1 MKAVV
6 QRVKYARVTVDERI
20 VGTIKRGLLVYL
32 AIHTDDTE
40 SHVEWMVKK
49 LLNLRIFEDRD
60 GKMNHSLVDTDGEIL
75 VVSQFTLYGDCR
87 KGRRPSYS
95 RSAEPGKAQEYY
107 NRCIRR
113 LKEHI
118 SSVEQGEFQAR
129 MDVLCENDGPVT
141 LIVEKN

>member
-1 MKAVV
+1 MKAVL
-6 QRVKYARVTVDERI
+6 QRVKYARVTVDERV
-20 VGTIKRGLLVYL
+20 VGTINRGLLVYL
-32 AIHTDDTE
+32 AIHRDDTE
-40 SHVEWMVKK
+40 YHIEWMVQK
-49 LLNLRIFEDRD
+49 LLNLRIFEDQD
-60 GKMNHSLVDTDGEIL
+60 GRMNLSLADIGGEIL

-95 RSAEPGKAQEYY
+95 HSADPGKAQEYY
-107 NRCIRR
+107 NRCISR
-113 LKEHI
+113 LKDHI